1 MVKQLFYSL
10 ALPLGVLTL
19 GAGYARIGN
28 SNNYFTEIQTFAKVL
43 PLFSKSSPSSSM
55 PNDPGTASI
64 ARLRGEFTCATT
76 EVGFLH
82 QNTATI
88 LRDLRRSVLL
98 CSLCYALFGIADVL
112 ALGLRGALVPLLSRL
127 FPPLVAIIGLRC
139 VSRAAA
145 PIKIAYRSSS
155 ITSLLA
161 MSSYLVVVCYRP
173 HDILLH
179 GMAMSLM
186 AVAVLL
192 FLPNRALTAVMIAP
206 GASLLFVLLAW
217 HLDATDAQSLGAMTM
232 MLVFANVFG
241 VAACYRHARLW
252 REQYWA
258 QQVLQNLSVRDPLT
272 GCYNRRH
279 LNAALLDGEIARA
292 RRYRLHLS
300 LIMCDLD
307 GFKAINDTHGHHAGD
322 ELLCAFAGLLQPM
335 TRDAIDTVVRYG
347 GEEFLII
354 LPETPLDGAVELAER
369 VRTTFAAQRIRI
381 GATELSTTA
390 SFGVASVDFGAT
402 QAVTPQALIAAAD
415 ELMYDAKRT
424 GRNRVCAHQLTPHI
438 GQVTRPSAAG

>member
-1 MVKQLFYSL
+1 
-10 ALPLGVLTL
+10 
-19 GAGYARIGN
+19 
-28 SNNYFTEIQTFAKVL
+28 
-43 PLFSKSSPSSSM
+43 M

-64 ARLRGEFTCATT
+64 ARLRGEFTCAAT
-76 EVGFLH
+76 EIGFLY

-112 ALGLRGALVPLLSRL
+112 ALGLPGALVPLLSRL
-127 FPPLVAIIGLRC
+127 LPPLVAIAGLRY

-145 PIKIAYRSSS
+145 PIKAAYWSSG

-186 AVAVLL
+186 AVAVLI
-192 FLPNRALTAVMIAP
+192 FMPGRVLTAVLIAP
-206 GASLLFVLLAW
+206 GVSLVFVLLAW

-232 MLVFANVFG
+232 MIVFANVFG

-258 QQVLQNLSVRDPLT
+258 QQVLTNLSVRDPLT

-279 LNAALLDGEIARA
+279 LDAGLLDGEIVRA

-307 GFKAINDTHGHHAGD
+307 GFKAINDTHGHHGGD
-322 ELLCAFAGLLQPM
+322 ELLRSFATLVLAM
-335 TRDAIDTVVRYG
+335 TRDPVDTVVRYG

-354 LPETPLDGAVELAER
+354 LPETPLDSAVEVAER
-369 VRTTFAAQRIRI
+369 IRATFAGQQLQL
-381 GATELSTTA
+381 GAATLSTTA
-390 SFGVASVDFGAT
+390 SFGVVSADFA
-402 QAVTPQALIAAAD
+402 AARSVTPQALIAAAD
-415 ELMYDAKRT
+415 ELMYDAKRG
-424 GRNRVCAHQLTPHI
+424 GRNQVRSHQLTPHL
-438 GQVTRPSAAG
+438 GLAA

>member
-1 MVKQLFYSL
+1 
-10 ALPLGVLTL
+10 
-19 GAGYARIGN
+19 
-28 SNNYFTEIQTFAKVL
+28 
-43 PLFSKSSPSSSM
+43 M

-82 QNTATI
+82 QQTGTI
-88 LRDLRRSVLL
+88 LRDLQRAVLL
-98 CSLCYALFGIADVL
+98 CALCYWLFGVTDVI
-112 ALGLRGALVPLLSRL
+112 ALGLPGAIVPLLARL
-127 FPPLVAIIGLRC
+127 TPPLVAFAGMAWAR
-139 VSRAAA
+139 RAAA
-145 PIKIAYRSSS
+145 PVRAVYQVSS
-155 ITSLLA
+155 IATLLGMA
-161 MSSYLVVVCYRP
+161 SYLVVVCYRP
-173 HDILLH
+173 HDTLLH
-179 GMAMSLM
+179 GMAICLM
-186 AVAVLL
+186 VVAILI
-192 FLPNRALTAVMIAP
+192 FIPNRLPTAFLVAL
-206 GASLLFVLLAW
+206 GGSLAFVLLAW
-217 HLDATDAQSLGAMTM
+217 HLHTEDTRYLISMTLM
-232 MLVFANVFG
+232 ILFANVFG
-241 VAACYRHARLW
+241 AVAANRHARLW

-279 LNAALLDGEIARA
+279 LNAALLDGEIVRA

-322 ELLCAFAGLLQPM
+322 ELLRAFAGLLQPM

-369 VRTTFAAQRIRI
+369 VRATFAARRIRI
-381 GATELSTTA
+381 GAVELSATA

-415 ELMYDAKRT
+415 ELMYDAKRA
-424 GRNRVCAHQLTPHI
+424 GRNRVCAHQLTPQI
-438 GQVTRPSAAG
+438 GRVP

>member
-1 MVKQLFYSL
+1 MQ
-10 ALPLGVLTL
+10 
-19 GAGYARIGN
+19 
-28 SNNYFTEIQTFAKVL
+28 
-43 PLFSKSSPSSSM
+43 
-55 PNDPGTASI
+55 NDPGPASI
-64 ARLRGEFTCATT
+64 ARLRGEFTSAAT
-76 EVGFLH
+76 EIGFLH
-82 QNTATI
+82 HHTGAI

-112 ALGLRGALVPLLSRL
+112 ALGLPGALVPLLSRL
-127 FPPLVAIIGLRC
+127 LPPLVAIAGLRH
-139 VSRAAA
+139 VNRSAA
-145 PIKIAYRSSS
+145 PIKAAYRLSS

-161 MSSYLVVVCYRP
+161 MGSYLVVVCYRP

-179 GMAMSLM
+179 GMAIGLM
-186 AVAVLL
+186 AVAVLI
-192 FLPNRALTAVMIAP
+192 FMPNRPRTAVMIAP
-206 GASLLFVLLAW
+206 GISLVFVLLAW
-217 HLDATDAQSLGAMTM
+217 HLAATDAQSLWSMTM
-232 MLVFANVFG
+232 MIVFANVFG
-241 VAACYRHARLW
+241 AAACYRHARLW

-272 GCYNRRH
+272 GCYNRRY

-322 ELLCAFAGLLQPM
+322 EMLCAFADLLQPM
-335 TRDAIDTVVRYG
+335 TRESIDTVVRYG

-369 VRTTFAAQRIRI
+369 VRAAFAARRIRI
-381 GATELSTTA
+381 GGAELATTA
-390 SFGVASVDFGAT
+390 SFGVASVDFGST

-415 ELMYDAKRT
+415 ELMYDAKRA
-424 GRNRVCAHQLTPHI
+424 GRNRVHAQQLTPHI
-438 GQVTRPSAAG
+438 GQPA

>member
-1 MVKQLFYSL
+1 
-10 ALPLGVLTL
+10 
-19 GAGYARIGN
+19 
-28 SNNYFTEIQTFAKVL
+28 
-43 PLFSKSSPSSSM
+43 M
-55 PNDPGTASI
+55 PNDLGTASI

-82 QNTATI
+82 AQTGTI
-88 LRDLRRSVLL
+88 LRDLRRSVFL
-98 CSLCYALFGIADVL
+98 CSLCYMLFGITDVL
-112 ALGLRGALVPLLSRL
+112 ALGWTGAIVPLLARL
-127 FPPLVAIIGLRC
+127 TPPLVALAGLHAVC
-139 VSRAAA
+139 RAASPVRA
-145 PIKIAYRSSS
+145 AHLLCS
-155 ITSLLA
+155 ITSV
-161 MSSYLVVVCYRP
+161 MGIGSYLVVVCYRP
-173 HDILLH
+173 DDILLH
-179 GMAMSLM
+179 GMAIGLIV
-186 AVAVLL
+186 VAILI
-192 FLPNRALTAVMIAP
+192 FIPNRPLTALAIAL
-206 GASLLFVLLAW
+206 GASLAFVLLAW
-217 HLDATDAQSLGAMTM
+217 YLRTADTRQLVSITM
-232 MLVFANVFG
+232 MIVFANVLG
-241 VAACYRHARLW
+241 AVAANRHARLW

-258 QQVLQNLSVRDPLT
+258 QLVLKNLSVRDPLT

-322 ELLCAFAGLLQPM
+322 ELLRAFAGLLQPM

-369 VRTTFAAQRIRI
+369 VRATFAAQRTRV
-381 GATELSTTA
+381 GAAELSTTA
-390 SFGVASVDFGAT
+390 SFGVVSVDFGST

-415 ELMYDAKRT
+415 ELMYDAKRA

-438 GQVTRPSAAG
+438 AQLV